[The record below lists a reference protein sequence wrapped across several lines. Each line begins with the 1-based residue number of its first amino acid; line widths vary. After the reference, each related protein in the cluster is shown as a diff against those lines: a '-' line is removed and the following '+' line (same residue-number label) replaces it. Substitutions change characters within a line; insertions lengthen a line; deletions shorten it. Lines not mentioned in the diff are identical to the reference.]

1 MLHSLPSTNVAYM
14 CQVSSNLYSNYLNPV
29 SVPILWIRK
38 LSVGIVKELVQCSL
52 AAKYQS
58 QDLNPCSLT
67 LEPVFLL
74 ADMPSIVMTN
84 KHTE

>member
-1 MLHSLPSTNVAYM
+1 M
-14 CQVSSNLYSNYLNPV
+14 
-29 SVPILWIRK
+29 
-38 LSVGIVKELVQCSL
+38 GIVKELVQCSL

-74 ADMPSIVMTN
+74 ADMPSIVMTT